1 MTEYQQQV
9 REALHENH
17 PEFWQRMQIAQLERN
32 PMLFGYWQL
41 MLKQSHREGLEPK
54 KAAKRFVSATRRRRF
69 H

>member
-9 REALHENH
+9 RAALYENH
-17 PEFWQRMQIAQLERN
+17 PEFWQRMQIAELERN

-41 MLKQSHREGLEPK
+41 ILKQSHRAGLAPQV
-54 KAAKRFVSATRRRRF
+54 AAERFVSATKRRRF

>member
-9 REALHENH
+9 CTALHENH
-17 PEFWQRMQIAQLERN
+17 PEFWQRMQIAELERN

-41 MLKQSHREGLEPK
+41 MLRQSLREGLDPK
-54 KAAKRFVSATRRRRF
+54 GAADRFVSATRRRRF